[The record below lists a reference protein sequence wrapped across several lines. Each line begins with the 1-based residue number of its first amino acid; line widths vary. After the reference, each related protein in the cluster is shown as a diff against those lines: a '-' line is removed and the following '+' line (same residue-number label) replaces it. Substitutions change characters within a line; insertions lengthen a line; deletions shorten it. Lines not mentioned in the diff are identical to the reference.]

1 MIIDCHGH
9 YTTEPP
15 QLTDYRKEQLEGVTS
30 DPNFVPSE
38 AAFKCTDEEMAE
50 RLEAAQL
57 KLQAERGSDLTIFSP
72 RALFSNCPIR
82 LLQVPLHGSAQSIIT
97 GGYF

>member
-15 QLTDYRKEQLEGVTS
+15 QLTDYRKEQLEGLAK

-38 AAFKCTDEEMAE
+38 ANFSCTDEEMAE

-72 RALFSNCPIR
+72 RAVGRKYGKSTP
-82 LLQVPLHGSAQSIIT
+82 GSTST
-97 GGYF
+97 